1 MELISQVTI
10 DDSVYLATELIETA
24 KKNEKLKDKRR
35 KKQFSKI
42 LNDSKTLETTMH
54 LTDEVMR
61 ISSPRA
67 SGKILQAINKK
78 VTLKGL
84 GLIDFLGL
92 KALILFSYIIPSF
105 SKAIVKTRVK
115 LDSSGIISNSDR
127 KKLQKYINTRKEKDI
142 DINLNVLGEAVLGE
156 EEADKRFEEILSVM
170 ELEETTYISVKI
182 SAIVSQLKEAD
193 HKGSVNRVSKK
204 LRVIYKKAIKENVFV
219 NLDMEEFRDL
229 AVTVDVF
236 KKLLDEEPFQELYA
250 GIVLQAYLP
259 DSHSAFQD
267 LVSWSEKRHQ
277 KSGGRIK
284 VRIVKGANL
293 SMERTEAELNGW
305 KAGPYETKE

>member
-1 MELISQVTI
+1 MELISQVII

-105 SKAIVKTRVK
+105 SKVIVKTRVK

-127 KKLQKYINTRKEKDI
+127 KKLQKYINTRREKDI
-142 DINLNVLGEAVLGE
+142 DININVLGE
-156 EEADKRFEEILSVM
+156 
-170 ELEETTYISVKI
+170 
-182 SAIVSQLKEAD
+182 
-193 HKGSVNRVSKK
+193 
-204 LRVIYKKAIKENVFV
+204 
-219 NLDMEEFRDL
+219 
-229 AVTVDVF
+229 
-236 KKLLDEEPFQELYA
+236 
-250 GIVLQAYLP
+250 
-259 DSHSAFQD
+259 
-267 LVSWSEKRHQ
+267 
-277 KSGGRIK
+277 
-284 VRIVKGANL
+284 
-293 SMERTEAELNGW
+293 
-305 KAGPYETKE
+305 

>member
-1 MELISQVTI
+1 
-10 DDSVYLATELIETA
+10 
-24 KKNEKLKDKRR
+24 
-35 KKQFSKI
+35 
-42 LNDSKTLETTMH
+42 
-54 LTDEVMR
+54 
-61 ISSPRA
+61 
-67 SGKILQAINKK
+67 
-78 VTLKGL
+78 
-84 GLIDFLGL
+84 
-92 KALILFSYIIPSF
+92 
-105 SKAIVKTRVK
+105 
-115 LDSSGIISNSDR
+115 
-127 KKLQKYINTRKEKDI
+127 
-142 DINLNVLGEAVLGE
+142 
-156 EEADKRFEEILSVM
+156 M

-236 KKLLDEEPFQELYA
+236 KKLLDEEPFHELYA

-284 VRIVKGANL
+284 IRIVQGANL
-293 SMERTEAELNGW
+293 SMERT
-305 KAGPYETKE
+305 